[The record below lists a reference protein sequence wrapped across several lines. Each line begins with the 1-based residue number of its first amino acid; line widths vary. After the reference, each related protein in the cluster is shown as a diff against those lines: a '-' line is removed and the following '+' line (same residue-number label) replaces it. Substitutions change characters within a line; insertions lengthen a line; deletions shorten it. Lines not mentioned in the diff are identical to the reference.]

1 MKKIL
6 LHYDYIILLW
16 ERPTDERIQ
25 KDGLIARHVMGTMRS
40 LADCQQ
46 TVDISVFSEILL
58 PIGNAVFNLP
68 LASMSLYSKEK
79 SHLSSL
85 HLCMTPEM
93 AL

>member
-40 LADCQQ
+40 LAECQQ
-46 TVDISVFSEILL
+46 TVDISAFSEIL
-58 PIGNAVFNLP
+58 
-68 LASMSLYSKEK
+68 
-79 SHLSSL
+79 
-85 HLCMTPEM
+85 
-93 AL
+93 